1 VTLFHEMKKITALEG
16 LRELADSSVDLTITD
31 PPYNTLEKHR
41 EVGTTTRLTASKQ
54 SSNEWFE
61 TVDFDYLFEV
71 FKECYRVLR
80 RPSHLYVLCDEETA
94 DILKPGLKDIGFEQR
109 KSLIWEKVGKLEKVS
124 CPNCGAHV
132 TEKHRPGTPGM
143 SYPWRS
149 CYEMILFFQK
159 GKRPAADDRSQRN
172 VLRVPWIKRQGA
184 YPTEKPVE
192 LLERIIA
199 QASLEGALVLDP
211 FAGSGSCG
219 EAAFNLRRSFLGFD
233 VEDRAMA
240 RFEERRQHWT
250 YENAEEAPRVTGG
263 ILDMFGDPFTD

>member
-1 VTLFHEMKKITALEG
+1 MKLTHVMKKTGALEG
-16 LRELADSSVDLTITD
+16 LRELPDSSVDLILTD

-41 EVGTTTRLTASKQ
+41 EVGTTTRLTKSSS
-54 SSNEWFE
+54 SSNEWFP
-61 TVDFDYLFEV
+61 TVDFDYLHDAFV
-71 FKECYRVLR
+71 ECFRVLKK
-80 RPSHLYVLCDEETA
+80 PGHLYVMCDEETG
-94 DILKPGLKDIGFEQR
+94 DILKPDLKSIGFEQR

-159 GKRPAADDRSQRN
+159 GQRPAAEDRSQRN

-184 YPTEKPVE
+184 YPTEKPIE
-192 LLERIIA
+192 ILERIIA
-199 QASLEGALVLDP
+199 QASHEGDLVLDP

-233 VEDRAMA
+233 VKDEAVEY
-240 RFEERRQHWT
+240 FEQRRQQWI
-250 YENAEEAPRVTGG
+250 YEDPEDAPRVTGG
-263 ILDMFGDPFTD
+263 ILDMFGK

>member
-1 VTLFHEMKKITALEG
+1 MKLSYEMRQVEALEG
-16 LRELADSSVDLTITD
+16 LKSLPDASVDLVVSD

-41 EVGTTTRLTASKQ
+41 EVGTTTRLKNSKQ
-54 SSNEWFE
+54 SSNEWFP

-80 RPSHLYVLCDEETA
+80 RPSHLYVMCDEETA
-94 DILKPGLKDIGFEQR
+94 DILKPGLRDIGFEQR

-124 CPNCGAHV
+124 CPSCGAHV
-132 TEKHRPGTPGM
+132 TERHRPGTPGM

-159 GKRPAADDRSQRN
+159 GKRPAAEDRSQRN
-172 VLRVPWIKRQGA
+172 VLRVPWIKSTAA

-199 QASLEGALVLDP
+199 QSSLEGDLVLDP

-233 VEDRAMA
+233 VEDKAVA
-240 RFEERRQHWT
+240 RFEERRQQWV
-250 YENAEEAPRVTGG
+250 YEDPEDAPPVTGG
-263 ILDMFGDPFTD
+263 ILDFFGE